1 MSSADR
7 LPADARA
14 IRRIE
19 AALSAAFAD
28 AGYEE
33 VIVPL
38 VEDEDVYVSGAEL
51 RVVSGTEVLGLRADF
66 TGPVARMV
74 STRLREVEGPIRLC
88 YRGVL
93 FRGGRQQWQAG
104 CEGFA
109 LGVGADVEIVRVAL
123 DAVRRAGV
131 EGARAVCG
139 DAGAIEA
146 LAPGALANPELRQA
160 LDRRDADALRS
171 IPALASIL
179 RKPTPTEALS
189 LLAQQLG
196 DAVVLDP
203 AHIRAFPYYTG
214 LVFDLYAP
222 GFPKPIGGGGRYD
235 GLCGRYGRARPAVGF
250 SVDVELLAR
259 GAA

>member
-1 MSSADR
+1 M
-7 LPADARA
+7 
-14 IRRIE
+14 
-19 AALSAAFAD
+19 SAAFGD

-51 RVVSGTEVLGLRADF
+51 RVFSGAEVLGLRADF

-88 YRGVL
+88 YRGVI
-93 FRGGRQQWQAG
+93 FRGGRQHWQAG

-109 LGVGADVEIVRVAL
+109 LGGAGDVEIVRVAL

-131 EGARAVCG
+131 TGARAVCG
-139 DAGAIEA
+139 DAAAIEA
-146 LAPGALANPELRQA
+146 IAPGALADPEVRRA
-160 LDRRDADALRS
+160 LDRRDADALAAFPR
-171 IPALASIL
+171 LVEML
-179 RKPTPTEALS
+179 RTPTTTETLS
-189 LLAQQLG
+189 RVANAHR

-222 GFPKPIGGGGRYD
+222 GYPKPIGGGGRYD
-235 GLCGRYGRARPAVGF
+235 GLCARYGRGRSAVGF
-250 SVDVELLAR
+250 SVDVESLAR